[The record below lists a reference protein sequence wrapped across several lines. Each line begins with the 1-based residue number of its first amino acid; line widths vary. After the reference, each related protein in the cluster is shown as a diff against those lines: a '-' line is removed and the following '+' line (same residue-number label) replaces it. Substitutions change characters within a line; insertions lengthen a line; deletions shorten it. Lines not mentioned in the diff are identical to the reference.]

1 MKPQI
6 SPDRVVRKQ
15 SLRGRIGR
23 LMVMHA
29 TARATAR
36 AAARIALAASIA
48 AGTLVTGAPPAHA
61 GEATSFVFSGRG
73 WGHGVGLSQY
83 GARAQAIAGRT
94 ASQIIRSYYDGVSFA
109 TRVPENIRVLLESDN
124 DVVVTALEP
133 FTARVGSTTIAT
145 SSSEQPFLR
154 ALPSSDVTED
164 GARDVTRLYRGGSR
178 TGPWTLVTTRTSQ
191 TIRFV
196 PGASRLRLVYD
207 GGAQRTFRR
216 YIEAYR
222 TSSTRVHAVNQL
234 WLEEYLY
241 GVVPWEM
248 PSSWHPEALK
258 AQAIVARS
266 YAVNQKIRRRAAGNW
281 YDICATTSCQ
291 VYGGYSAE
299 HSSSNAAV
307 NATEGR
313 VATHPDSG
321 TTANGVILAVFSSSS
336 GGATENNTDGFG
348 SSTQYPYLRSV
359 SDPWSLDSA
368 ANNPY
373 SSWETSVSSSTVAS
387 KVGLDSV
394 STIRV
399 VERNVSRSA
408 DTLAFT
414 GVKNGARTT
423 VNRSGLWTRST
434 FGLRSIFIRS
444 IHSPPFSDDDGSPHE
459 PDIVAIW
466 RAGVTAGCGSG
477 RFCPAGSVTRGQMA
491 QFLANALTLPPAEKD
506 HFTDDNDSPF
516 HDSINRVA
524 AAGITA
530 GCGEDRYCPGGLVN
544 RAQMATFLM
553 KAFAVPASDQDF
565 FTDDESAHE
574 GSINAIAAAGITA
587 GCGGGKYCPAGI
599 VDRASMATF
608 LAHGLELA

>member
-1 MKPQI
+1 
-6 SPDRVVRKQ
+6 
-15 SLRGRIGR
+15 
-23 LMVMHA
+23 
-29 TARATAR
+29 
-36 AAARIALAASIA
+36 
-48 AGTLVTGAPPAHA
+48 
-61 GEATSFVFSGRG
+61 
-73 WGHGVGLSQY
+73 
-83 GARAQAIAGRT
+83 
-94 ASQIIRSYYDGVSFA
+94 
-109 TRVPENIRVLLESDN
+109 
-124 DVVVTALEP
+124 
-133 FTARVGSTTIAT
+133 
-145 SSSEQPFLR
+145 
-154 ALPSSDVTED
+154 
-164 GARDVTRLYRGGSR
+164 
-178 TGPWTLVTTRTSQ
+178 
-191 TIRFV
+191 
-196 PGASRLRLVYD
+196 
-207 GGAQRTFRR
+207 
-216 YIEAYR
+216 
-222 TSSTRVHAVNQL
+222 L

-266 YAVNQKIRRRAAGNW
+266 YAVNQKIRRRAGGNY

-399 VERNVSRSA
+399 VERNVSGSA

-423 VNRSGLWTRST
+423 VNRSGLWARST
-434 FGLRSIFIRS
+434 FGLRSIFIHRVFT
-444 IHSPPFSDDDGSPHE
+444 PPFYDDDGSIHE
-459 PDIVAIW
+459 ADIVAVW
-466 RAGVTAGCGSG
+466 REGITGGCGDA
-477 RFCPAGSVTRGQMA
+477 RFCPDAGLTRGQMA
-491 QFLANALTLPPAEKD
+491 SLLARARNLPATTQD
-506 HFTDDNDSPF
+506 YFTDDDGSLYEA
-516 HDSINRVA
+516 DINRLA
-524 AAGITA
+524 AAGYTA
-530 GCGEDRYCPGGLVN
+530 GCEAERFCPKARVTRSQLMSFLASAFSSVVPAATTTDYFDDDNGSTHEVDINRMAAGGFTGGCGPARTFCPSQEVT
-544 RAQMATFLM
+544 RAQT
-553 KAFAVPASDQDF
+553 AS
-565 FTDDESAHE
+565 
-574 GSINAIAAAGITA
+574 
-587 GCGGGKYCPAGI
+587 
-599 VDRASMATF
+599 F
-608 LAHGLELA
+608 LARVMSLP

>member
-1 MKPQI
+1 
-6 SPDRVVRKQ
+6 
-15 SLRGRIGR
+15 
-23 LMVMHA
+23 MVMHA
-29 TARATAR
+29 TARAAAR

-94 ASQIIRSYYDGVSFA
+94 AAQIIRSYYDGVSFA
-109 TRVPENIRVLLESDN
+109 TRNPENIRVLLESDN

-145 SSSEQPFLR
+145 SSDSQPFLR
-154 ALPSSDVTED
+154 ALASSD
-164 GARDVTRLYRGGSR
+164 GSSDVTRLYRGASR
-178 TGPWTLVTTRTSQ
+178 SGPWTLVTTRTSE
-191 TIRFV
+191 TIRFA
-196 PGASRLRLVYD
+196 PGASLLRLVYD
-207 GGAQRTFRR
+207 NGSQRTFRR

-234 WLEEYLY
+234 YLEEYLY

-299 HSSSNAAV
+299 HSNSNAAV

-368 ANNPY
+368 ASNPY
-373 SSWETSVSSSTVAS
+373 SSWETSVSASTVAS

-399 VERNVSRSA
+399 VERNVSGSA

-434 FGLRSIFIRS
+434 FGLRSIFIRRVFT
-444 IHSPPFSDDDGSPHE
+444 PPFYDDDGSIHE
-459 PDIVAIW
+459 ADIVAVW
-466 RAGVTAGCGSG
+466 REGITGGCGEAK
-477 RFCPAGSVTRGQMA
+477 FCPDAGLTRGQMA
-491 QFLANALTLPPAEKD
+491 SLLARARNLPATTQD
-506 HFTDDNDSPF
+506 YFTDDDGSLYEA
-516 HDSINRVA
+516 DINRLA
-524 AAGITA
+524 AAGYTA
-530 GCGEDRYCPGGLVN
+530 GCEADRFCPDARVT
-544 RAQMATFLM
+544 RAQLMSFLAR
-553 KAFAVPASDQDF
+553 AFSPVVPAATT
-565 FTDDESAHE
+565 TDYFDDDNGSTHE
-574 GSINAIAAAGITA
+574 VDINRMAAGGFTG
-587 GCGGGKYCPAGI
+587 GCGPARTFCPSQE
-599 VDRASMATF
+599 VTRAQTASF
-608 LAHGLELA
+608 LARVMSLP